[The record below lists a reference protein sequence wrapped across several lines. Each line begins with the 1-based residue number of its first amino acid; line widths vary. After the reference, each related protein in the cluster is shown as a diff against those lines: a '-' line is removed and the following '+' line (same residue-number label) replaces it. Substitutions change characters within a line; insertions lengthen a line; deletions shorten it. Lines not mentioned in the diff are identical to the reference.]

1 MENDYF
7 TVTEMENETKIP
19 HQTIR
24 RYMKIHGHYLVM
36 KKSHR
41 SFLIHEKSIKTLN
54 TIRSLYSEGK
64 TSKQVDDHLIN
75 NGFALN
81 LDTENKHEDMSNIVP
96 STLQEL
102 KDDLNILHEKLN
114 DQEKFNQLLLEK
126 IFEQNEKIEL
136 QQKQIDERLTKR
148 DELLFKKMSEILN
161 MDILNSSAEKL
172 LEEDHEE
179 ENQEKLE
186 KKKWYHFFQRKI

>member
-1 MENDYF
+1 MEKDYF
-7 TVTEMENETKIP
+7 TVNEMENETKIP

-54 TIRSLYSEGK
+54 TIRFLYSDGK
-64 TSKQVDDHLIN
+64 TSKQVEDHLIN

-81 LDTENKHEDMSNIVP
+81 LDTENNHVDMSNIVP
-96 STLQEL
+96 SNLQEF

-114 DQEKFNQLLLEK
+114 NQEKFNQLLLEK
-126 IFEQNEKIEL
+126 IIEQNNKIEF
-136 QQKQIDERLTKR
+136 QQKQIDKRLIER
-148 DELLFKKMSEILN
+148 DELLLKSMRLKFI
-161 MDILNSSAEKL
+161 
-172 LEEDHEE
+172 
-179 ENQEKLE
+179 
-186 KKKWYHFFQRKI
+186 FR